1 MMMYPM
7 LFSLCNRFFDD
18 NHEILSAINN
28 GMLKVFKNI
37 DQYRATLSELN
48 TWIYTIVR
56 NEALTLVRN
65 QKSTMPTQELT
76 DEIAEEM
83 IVNPFGKY
91 SEESI
96 TQSLSSLPPITRTI
110 FHLFY
115 CEGYSVKE
123 IGSALDIKDG
133 TVKWHLFEG
142 RKKLQ
147 KLFQNNIT
155 RIANA
160 G

>member
-1 MMMYPM
+1 MYLM

-18 NHEILSAINN
+18 NHDILSAINN

-37 DQYRATLSELN
+37 DQYNASQSELN
-48 TWIYTIVR
+48 TWVYTIVR

-83 IVNPFGKY
+83 IVNPYGKY
-91 SEESI
+91 SDESI
-96 TQSLSSLPPITRTI
+96 SHSLSNLPPITRAI

-115 CEGYSVKE
+115 FEGYSVKE
-123 IGSALDIKDG
+123 ISSALDIKEG

-147 KLFQNNIT
+147 QLFQNNIT